1 MTEDEDSSPG
11 RSTDLRLRGR
21 SFIPE
26 DEIEELASR
35 AGGPGGQ
42 HVNTSA
48 TRVTLRW
55 SLRETRGLS
64 PAARARAETR
74 LRGKLTRDGVLV
86 VHAARHRSR
95 ERNREQARERLRE
108 LVDAALEERPAR
120 KPTAPTKGARRR
132 RLETKRQRGALKSRR
147 SQPPETDG

>member
-1 MTEDEDSSPG
+1 MTEDHESSPG

-64 PAARARAETR
+64 PAARARAEAR

-120 KPTAPTKGARRR
+120 RPTAPTKGARRR
-132 RLETKRQRGALKSRR
+132 RLERKRQRGALKSRR
-147 SQPPETDG
+147 SEPPDADG